1 MRAREALRFVAELRL
16 PANEVDERC
25 EALLEELG
33 LVEQRDTFVGGIL
46 AGGLRIRGLSGGQ
59 KRRLSLAIGLVSKAA
74 SALVLDEPMSG
85 LDAAGAL
92 GVAQMMRRV
101 ADESAAVFC
110 SLHAPRLAVLA
121 CIDQLHFLSAGR
133 AVCAGTAARA
143 LSFLSSLGFRPPGDG
158 TATNPADAVLDI
170 ISIDFIKDPN
180 VFGIHTMRD
189 LADVDRAADAWTATA
204 YPRHDDE
211 EHGAICAMKIAA
223 SDESLKRDEHSR
235 FLDAP
240 PFLTQYCAIAKRAV
254 RLHVRHPGNV
264 IARFALICLV
274 AILLLAVFGQVRCN
288 FSLDDVRS
296 SPSIFSHFQ
305 HARNSTF
312 SYLLFPALQAF
323 VPLGILAYDRQF
335 YIREAAHR
343 LYYTAAYYFAYT
355 TVESGF
361 VAITNFLVA
370 LVYARAAGL
379 SGSQALH
386 MSSVAVAVAVLNSQI
401 VMFAV
406 NISNSTDVAFV
417 VAASFFIHGFITS
430 GFAVRIDDFSSSFSW
445 IGFVST
451 FKFIFEIHVRA
462 LFGVDFANDEGYSAA
477 SNGFRGDIF
486 GALALWLCLH
496 PPAYLALR
504 FLYKT

>member
-16 PANEVDERC
+16 PSNQVDERC

-33 LVEQRDTFVGGIL
+33 LIEQRDIFVGGIL
-46 AGGLRIRGLSGGQ
+46 AGGLRVRGLSGGQ

-101 ADESAAVFC
+101 ADESAAVLC

-121 CIDQLHFLSAGR
+121 CVDQLHFLSAGR
-133 AVCAGTAARA
+133 VVCAGTAAHA
-143 LSFLSSLGFRPPGDG
+143 LSFLSTLGFRPPGDG

-170 ISIDFIKDPN
+170 ISIDFVKDPA
-180 VFGIHTMRD
+180 VFGMHTMRD
-189 LADVDRAADAWTATA
+189 LADIDRAADAWTAAT
-204 YPRHDDE
+204 YPHHDDE
-211 EHGAICAMKIAA
+211 EHCAMYNMKTGDSNEALMV
-223 SDESLKRDEHSR
+223 DEQSR

-254 RLHVRHPGNV
+254 RLHIRHPGNV

-274 AILLLAVFGQVRCN
+274 AILILAVFGELRCN
-288 FSLDDVRS
+288 FSLDEVLS
-296 SPSIFSHFQ
+296 SPSSSRQ
-305 HARNSTF
+305 YRHARNSTF

-335 YIREAAHR
+335 YLREAAHR

-361 VAITNFLVA
+361 VAITNFVVA

-379 SGSQALH
+379 SGSQGLYLSA
-386 MSSVAVAVAVLNSQI
+386 AATAVAVLNSQI

-406 NISNSTDVAFV
+406 NISRSTDVAFV

-430 GFAVRIDDFSSSFSW
+430 GFAVIIDDFNPSFSW
-445 IGFVST
+445 IAFVST
-451 FKFIFEIHVRA
+451 FKFIMELHLRA
-462 LFGVDFANDEGYSAA
+462 LFGVDFAKDEGYSAA
-477 SNGFRGDIF
+477 STEFRGDIF
-486 GALALWLCLH
+486 GVLALWLCLH

-504 FLYKT
+504 FLYKA